1 MDFHPLLAFLVAL
14 VISSVMSVGGISGA
28 FLLLPFQV
36 SVLGFT
42 GPGVTPTNHL
52 FNVVAIPSGVYR
64 FFREGRMLWSLAL
77 VISVATVPGV
87 IIGSLARVHLLSDP
101 RHFKMLVGCVLLG
114 IGVRMAFK
122 VLRKD
127 GTPRPEEPGES
138 KVEDVTLGIRKLEYS
153 FSGKRYTL
161 PVPQVLVIT
170 GIIGIISGAYGIGGG
185 AIIAPLLVSLWGL
198 PVHTIAGAALFGTF
212 LTSASG
218 VAFFMLLGR
227 DVWPDWTL
235 GLSFG
240 AGGLVG
246 IYLGARLQKF
256 LPARPI
262 EGLLTLVVS
271 GLGLSYVVGFI
282 LSR

>member
-1 MDFHPLLAFLVAL
+1 
-14 VISSVMSVGGISGA
+14 
-28 FLLLPFQV
+28 
-36 SVLGFT
+36 
-42 GPGVTPTNHL
+42 VTPTNHL

-64 FFREGRMLWSLAL
+64 YFREGRMLWSLAL

-87 IIGSLARVHLLSDP
+87 IVGSLGRVHLLSDP
-101 RHFKMLVGCVLLG
+101 RHFKLLVGCVLLG

-122 VLRKD
+122 VSRPD
-127 GTPRPEEPGES
+127 RTPKPEDRGEF
-138 KVEDVTLGIRKLEYS
+138 KVEDVRLGIRRLEYT
-153 FSGKRYTL
+153 FSGQRYTL
-161 PVPQVLVIT
+161 PVPQVLLIT
-170 GIIGIISGAYGIGGG
+170 GIIGVVSGAYGIGGG

-198 PVHTIAGAALFGTF
+198 PVHTIAGAALLGTF

-218 VAFFMLLGR
+218 VAFFCLLGR

-246 IYLGARLQKF
+246 IYLGARLQRF
-256 LPARPI
+256 LPGRPI

-271 GLGLSYVVGFI
+271 GLGLSYVIGF
-282 LSR
+282 LLGP